1 SIQML
6 AARLQGGKNHQV
18 RIREKQLFRL
28 RFRRF
33 GRTHEFSQMFI
44 VGEAPKV
51 IEADPGQLRDFI
63 FGEDF
68 LAPFDPHHVGYL
80 AIAKMLRQD

>member
-1 SIQML
+1 ML

-18 RIREKQLFRL
+18 RIREKQLFSL

-33 GRTHEFSQMFI
+33 GHADESAEMFI
-44 VGEAPKV
+44 VGQAPEV
-51 IEADPGQLRDFI
+51 IEADPRQLRDFI

-80 AIAKMLRQD
+80 AIARMLQQE